1 MIGLSTNQPHIFFSF
16 KQKKIS
22 KYKCDWFEYEATHWE
37 KNKLKRK
44 TKKLGFGGSWVLVF
58 WKNEEGR
65 EEKGREG
72 TAKNVYP

>member
-1 MIGLSTNQPHIFFSF
+1 LGK
-16 KQKKIS
+16 KQIEKKNKKI
-22 KYKCDWFEYEATHWE
+22 
-37 KNKLKRK
+37 
-44 TKKLGFGGSWVLVF
+44 GGSWVLVF